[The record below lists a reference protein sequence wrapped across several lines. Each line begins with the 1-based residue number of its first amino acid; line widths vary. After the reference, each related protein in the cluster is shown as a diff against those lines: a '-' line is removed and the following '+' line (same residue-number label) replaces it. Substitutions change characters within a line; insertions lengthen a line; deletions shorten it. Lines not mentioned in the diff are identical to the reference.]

1 MIRDPVVI
9 VSYVSLVQDRSTEM
23 SAMTHF
29 TRTVTTNYSLIM
41 DANKNPLG
49 RLPAAQRFQ
58 IMIYLAIM
66 WTTIFC
72 ASLGVW
78 FWYGELIAAHMLLV
92 LGVLL
97 TGMTFSRAEHVAMIP
112 NTIRR
117 RLTRRIKSN

>member
-1 MIRDPVVI
+1 
-9 VSYVSLVQDRSTEM
+9 M

-29 TRTVTTNYSLIM
+29 TRTVTTNYLLIM
-41 DANKNPLG
+41 DANHNPLG

-72 ASLGVW
+72 AALGVW
-78 FWYGELIAAHMLLV
+78 FWYGELMAAHMLLI

>member
-58 IMIYLAIM
+58 IMIYLAVM

-72 ASLGVW
+72 AALESVRKH
-78 FWYGELIAAHMLLV
+78 AV
-92 LGVLL
+92 DL
-97 TGMTFSRAEHVAMIP
+97 THFSRLRNQTTCRKDACWEAHADFHPM
-112 NTIRR
+112 
-117 RLTRRIKSN
+117 L